1 MTAHSTG
8 GKHED
13 KSGNIWRGWYR
24 GDCTDGSRSMTGTPG
39 VRHCRRDGIR
49 VSSRCLKGKTSVA
62 KKKLPFY
69 GKVIWLEVST
79 ERGGKYMQC
88 TETKLRNHGRCTF
101 LDLPRE
107 FSDVDELDALNAEDT
122 SADTVSTVGGRRFEL
137 HSWIIRTNS
146 PRCAGHRTACA
157 PLSWSAYHK
166 RRQSAR
172 LLRESG
178 IDGRW
183 MIISAHQRGEGGGNA
198 TAKQCG
204 ATTLIK

>member
-13 KSGNIWRGWYR
+13 KSGEIWGGWYR
-24 GDCTDGSRSMTGTPG
+24 GGCTDGSRSMTGTPG

-88 TETKLRNHGRCTF
+88 TETKLRYHGRCTF
-101 LDLPRE
+101 LDLPWE
-107 FSDVDELDALNAEDT
+107 LSDADELDALNAEDT
-122 SADTVSTVGGRRFEL
+122 SAGAVRTPGGRRYNF
-137 HSWIIRTNS
+137 
-146 PRCAGHRTACA
+146 TAEQFGQVRFDA
-157 PLSWSAYHK
+157 PGI
-166 RRQSAR
+166 AR
-172 LLRESG
+172 LAHPRH
-178 IDGRW
+178 GRF
-183 MIISAHQRGEGGGNA
+183 
-198 TAKQCG
+198 TAKQKSLLGCSEKLK
-204 ATTLIK
+204 LITGECL